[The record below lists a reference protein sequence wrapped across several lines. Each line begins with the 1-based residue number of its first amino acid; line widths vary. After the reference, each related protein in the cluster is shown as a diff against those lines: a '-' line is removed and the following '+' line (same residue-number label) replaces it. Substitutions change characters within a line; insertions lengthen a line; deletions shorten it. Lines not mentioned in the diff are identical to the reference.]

1 MSDTTM
7 AQTSFSRAGLALAAG
22 LLALATTPIAFA
34 QDSFQGNWTVVE
46 VTKPDGTERTDHP
59 QDKPMAIGDTVA
71 FGPSQVDAS
80 GSMACADPSYQIVN
94 VKQGELFDKSIS
106 GLAESASVAKRFGLE
121 TNPRS
126 LKVDCNNGTMFEFH
140 EARNGR
146 IVTLFD
152 SLVYTLER
160 PR

>member
-1 MSDTTM
+1 M
-7 AQTSFSRAGLALAAG
+7 AAG
-22 LLALATTPIAFA
+22 LLALATAPIAFA

-46 VTKPDGTERTDHP
+46 VTKPDWTEPNDQP

-71 FGPSQVDAS
+71 FDDPLYEVSTDKVDAS

-94 VKQGELFDKSIS
+94 VKQGELFDKSIN
-106 GLAESASVAKRFGLE
+106 GLAEAASVAKQFGLE